1 MWVFVVGGSVCVFM
15 RVYWFL
21 HVTLLFLTLFNITIV
36 LITLISILI
45 SMKLLV
51 FVCSL
56 VNLNNRALI

>member
-1 MWVFVVGGSVCVFM
+1 MCVFM
-15 RVYWFL
+15 RVYWFPYEI
-21 HVTLLFLTLFNITIV
+21 LLFLTLFNVTIV

-51 FVCSL
+51 FVSFL